1 MKLST
6 RLTLAA
12 ALCALA
18 LAAATFPSETR
29 AGQEERQRIAVQPT
43 PNASPKQQKEA
54 AKKAQSASEVF
65 EQVMGAP
72 DRSIPRELLDR
83 AEAVAVFPGMLKA
96 GFVVGGRG
104 GSGVIS
110 RRVTGGWSAPAF
122 FKMGGASVGLQI
134 GAARTDL
141 VLLFMNDDALRG
153 LLEDKLEVGGEA
165 SAAAGP
171 VGRTASASTNLTLD
185 AGILSYSRSKGL
197 FAGLELKGAVINPDN
212 NLNEALYGLKAR
224 DILTGAK
231 PATPAPTEASLS
243 PGERD
248 LLAKSPV
255 NAAPDIRDK
264 IVAENQELTE
274 LDRRTFLFILNF
286 QKKQFQAQDEA
297 LDPKAEM
304 ARLRGQAQ
312 PGDVVTVHTGST
324 PIPAS

>member
-6 RLTLAA
+6 RVFMLAA
-12 ALCALA
+12 ACALA
-18 LAAATFPSETR
+18 ASSVVPLNVSARQESRERVAVKPS
-29 AGQEERQRIAVQPT
+29 AK
-43 PNASPKQQKEA
+43 ASPKQQRDA
-54 AKKAQSASEVF
+54 TKKAESASRVF

-72 DRSIPRELLDR
+72 DRSIPKELLDR

-134 GAARTDL
+134 GAAKTDL
-141 VLLFMNDDALRG
+141 ILLFMNESALKG

-171 VGRTASASTNLTLD
+171 VGRAAAASTNLTLD

-224 DILTGAK
+224 DILTGANK
-231 PATPAPTEASLS
+231 VQMADVL
-243 PGERD
+243 PG
-248 LLAKSPV
+248 V
-255 NAAPDIRDK
+255 I
-264 IVAENQELTE
+264 
-274 LDRRTFLFILNF
+274 TFPNTLG
-286 QKKQFQAQDEA
+286 
-297 LDPKAEM
+297 
-304 ARLRGQAQ
+304 RYSVR
-312 PGDVVTVHTGST
+312 
-324 PIPAS
+324 

>member
-12 ALCALA
+12 VVGALA
-18 LAAATFPSETR
+18 LSAATFPSKTSAR
-29 AGQEERQRIAVQPT
+29 QEERQRVATRPA

-54 AKKAQSASEVF
+54 AKKAESASNVF
-65 EQVMGAP
+65 QQVMGAP

-122 FKMGGASVGLQI
+122 FKMGGASLGLQI
-134 GAARTDL
+134 GAAKTDL
-141 VLLFMNDDALRG
+141 ILLFMNDDALKG
-153 LLEDKLEVGGEA
+153 LLEDKLEMGGEA

-171 VGRTASASTNLTLD
+171 VGRTASATTNLTLD

-197 FAGLELKGAVINPDN
+197 FAGLEVKGAVINPDN

-224 DILTGAK
+224 SILTGANK
-231 PATPAPTEASLS
+231 INMADVPA
-243 PGERD
+243 D
-248 LLAKSPV
+248 LITFPNTLARYSIK
-255 NAAPDIRDK
+255 
-264 IVAENQELTE
+264 
-274 LDRRTFLFILNF
+274 
-286 QKKQFQAQDEA
+286 
-297 LDPKAEM
+297 
-304 ARLRGQAQ
+304 
-312 PGDVVTVHTGST
+312 
-324 PIPAS
+324 

>member
-6 RLTLAA
+6 RLTLSA

-18 LAAATFPSETR
+18 LAAATLPTQTR
-29 AGQEERQRIAVQPT
+29 ARQEERQRVATRPE

-54 AKKAQSASEVF
+54 AKKSESASNVF

-122 FKMGGASVGLQI
+122 FKMGGASLGLQI
-134 GAARTDL
+134 GAAKTDL
-141 VLLFMNDDALRG
+141 ILLFMNEDALKG
-153 LLEDKLEVGGEA
+153 LLEDKLELGGEA

-171 VGRTASASTNLTLD
+171 VGRTASATTNLTLD

-197 FAGLELKGAVINPDN
+197 FAGLEVKGAVINPDN
-212 NLNEALYGLKAR
+212 NLNEALYGYKAR
-224 DILTGAK
+224 ALLTGANK
-231 PATPAPTEASLS
+231 VNMADVL
-243 PGERD
+243 PG
-248 LLAKSPV
+248 LITFPNTLARYSIK
-255 NAAPDIRDK
+255 
-264 IVAENQELTE
+264 
-274 LDRRTFLFILNF
+274 
-286 QKKQFQAQDEA
+286 
-297 LDPKAEM
+297 
-304 ARLRGQAQ
+304 
-312 PGDVVTVHTGST
+312 
-324 PIPAS
+324 

>member
-6 RLTLAA
+6 RVVMLAA
-12 ALCALA
+12 ACAV
-18 LAAATFPSETR
+18 AASSVLPLNVSARQESRERKAVKPS
-29 AGQEERQRIAVQPT
+29 AS
-43 PNASPKQQKEA
+43 ASPKQQKDATKKSEA
-54 AKKAQSASEVF
+54 AARVF

-72 DRSIPRELLDR
+72 DRSIPKELLDR

-141 VLLFMNDDALRG
+141 ILLFMNESALKG

-224 DILTGAK
+224 DILTGANK
-231 PATPAPTEASLS
+231 VQMADVL
-243 PGERD
+243 PG
-248 LLAKSPV
+248 V
-255 NAAPDIRDK
+255 I
-264 IVAENQELTE
+264 
-274 LDRRTFLFILNF
+274 LFPNTLG
-286 QKKQFQAQDEA
+286 
-297 LDPKAEM
+297 
-304 ARLRGQAQ
+304 RYSVR
-312 PGDVVTVHTGST
+312 
-324 PIPAS
+324 